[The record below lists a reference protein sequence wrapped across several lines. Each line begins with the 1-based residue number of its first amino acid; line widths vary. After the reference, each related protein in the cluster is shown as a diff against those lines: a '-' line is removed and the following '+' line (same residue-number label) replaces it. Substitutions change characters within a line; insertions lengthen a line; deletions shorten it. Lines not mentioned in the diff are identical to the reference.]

1 MLWVRGVA
9 SVVSMLPS
17 SATVPRVEVVEVVE
31 VDTEIVLSFGA
42 RTFLKH
48 SLKYVEWIVNNGDLC
63 MTYQMLYL
71 FILCLIFSQ
80 SYVSDPSQIQLL
92 S

>member
-17 SATVPRVEVVEVVE
+17 SATVPRVQVVEVVE
-31 VDTEIVLSFGA
+31 VDTEILLTSGA

-48 SLKYVEWIVNNGDLC
+48 SLKYVEWIVNNGDL
-63 MTYQMLYL
+63 
-71 FILCLIFSQ
+71 
-80 SYVSDPSQIQLL
+80 
-92 S
+92 

>member
-17 SATVPRVEVVEVVE
+17 SATVPRVEVVE

>member
-1 MLWVRGVA
+1 MLWVRGAA

-17 SATVPRVEVVEVVE
+17 SATVPRVQVVE